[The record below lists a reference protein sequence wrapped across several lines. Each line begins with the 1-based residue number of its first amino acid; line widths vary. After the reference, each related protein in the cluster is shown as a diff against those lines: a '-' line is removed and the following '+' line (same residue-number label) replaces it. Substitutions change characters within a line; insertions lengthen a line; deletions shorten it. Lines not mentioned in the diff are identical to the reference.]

1 MSVSE
6 RPVLKV
12 AIISDV
18 QGYDYP
24 ADWGMH
30 NLERAFEV
38 LAPMEPD
45 VILNAGDLGD
55 HGDDNSPTL
64 YYMGLCRKYF
74 GDTSPSR

>member
-1 MSVSE
+1 MNGE
-6 RPVLKV
+6 IPILKV
-12 AIISDV
+12 AVISDV

-45 VILNAGDLGD
+45 VIINAGDLGD
-55 HGDDNSPTL
+55 HGDDNSPTR
-64 YYMGLCRKYF
+64 YYMGLCRK
-74 GDTSPSR
+74 